1 MLFKATQSSIPLKE
15 FNCLRSRFHGF
26 SLRDRYIE
34 KSVWYI
40 LVLTCD
46 LELYDYSSILM
57 PVWLVF
63 YGHIFELYVYYK
75 LKVIILT

>member
-1 MLFKATQSSIPLKE
+1 MFKAIQSSIPLKE
-15 FNCLRSRFHGF
+15 FNCLRSCFHGF

-46 LELYDYSSILM
+46 PEFYDYNSILM
-57 PVWLVF
+57 QVWLVF

-75 LKVIILT
+75 LKVITLT